1 MRGRVVLHFRLSLPA
16 LGGEI
21 SSRRGP
27 EARPLA
33 LVAGLA
39 AGDLQR
45 ELAACIDA
53 PVRRTSFSMGHR
65 GAPLHYPEH
74 TRESYAAAAAMGAGV
89 IECDVTF
96 TRDKQLVCRHAQ
108 NDLRTTTDI
117 LLTPLA
123 ARCVKPFS
131 PAQFDA
137 QGALLAPATA
147 ECRTSDLTLAEFRTL
162 RGKRDGFD
170 PRARTVEGYVW
181 GGHAAAD
188 ALGPSTGTLMS
199 HADSIALF
207 RQLGVQMVP
216 ELKQPVVTMPFDGM
230 SQQQFAQRLIDEY
243 KAAGVPP
250 QAVWPQSF
258 NLPDILYWLEREPD
272 FGRQAVYLEDAESVG
287 QLPNGR
293 RITASACARHPHLGT
308 AIVRAAGARR
318 ARPHCAVA
326 ERPRSARSRA
336 RARCREVSSDRAR
349 SGQATMAGITRP
361 SMPPCAANS
370 DVLVVLDVLARQVHV
385 RAVFSDWSAT
395 TTFYANCT
403 GLELTRRWDGAPAR
417 SSGAASAGHGA
428 TAAAAAG
435 MAPIPSGQG
444 VAGLARM
451 NGPPGARCRSAG
463 RPLRPGTRE
472 PR

>member
-1 MRGRVVLHFRLSLPA
+1 MRVARSA
-16 LGGEI
+16 LAGEI
-21 SSRRGP
+21 VAPRP
-27 EARPLA
+27 DARPLA

-108 NDLRTTTDI
+108 NDLHTTTDI

-250 QAVWPQSF
+250 HAVWPQSF

-287 QLPNGR
+287 QLPTAAELQRLHAQGIRIWAPPLFALLALDGR
-293 RITASACARHPHLGT
+293 GHIVPSQSAREA
-308 AIVRAAGARR
+308 RAAGLEL
-318 ARPHCAVA
+318 VA
-326 ERPRSARSRA
+326 WSLE
-336 RARCREVSSDRAR
+336 R
-349 SGQATMAGITRP
+349 SGPLGTGHNGWYYQTVD
-361 SMPPCAANS
+361 AALRQDS
-370 DVLVVLDVLARQVHV
+370 DVLVVLDVLARRVHV
-385 RAVFSDWSAT
+385 RAVFSDWPAT
-395 TTFYANCT
+395 TTFYANCV
-403 GLELTRRWDGAPAR
+403 GL
-417 SSGAASAGHGA
+417 
-428 TAAAAAG
+428 
-435 MAPIPSGQG
+435 
-444 VAGLARM
+444 
-451 NGPPGARCRSAG
+451 N
-463 RPLRPGTRE
+463 
-472 PR
+472 